1 MNINNRLDKLEN
13 ETGRDDVFIRV
24 LYRDGDLYS
33 EDGDLYSDSFDE
45 GAEWL
50 PKEEALKNYP
60 KDKLIRVP
68 GIGESNI

>member
-24 LYRDGDLYS
+24 LYR
-33 EDGDLYSDSFDE
+33 DGDLYSDSFDE

>member
-13 ETGRDDVFIRV
+13 ETRQEDVFIRV
-24 LYRDGDLYS
+24 LYK
-33 EDGDLYSDSFDE
+33 DGDLYSDSFDE